1 MQLESGEI
9 VTKLAKEFNISM
21 PTIDD
26 MKRNS
31 ENIYNSETKGYV
43 KSSFLATKQCLSLIM
58 F

>member
-1 MQLESGEI
+1 MQLESGETI
-9 VTKLAKEFNISM
+9 TKLAKEFNISM

-31 ENIYNSETKGYV
+31 ENIYNSETKDYV
-43 KSSFLATKQCLSLIM
+43 KSSFLAMKQCLSLIL